1 MIWGNISDTSNG
13 SASFVLFQEV
23 AGGTTYLD
31 RFRVDHSGNV
41 YVGGQLCFGS
51 YGSANCSDTWG
62 VSSLPIG
69 SINQTLRYNGTGWEA
84 SNILINN
91 NTNIGI
97 NTNSPVY
104 RLDVNGQMRLQPSTQ
119 PTANRGVI
127 YFDSTTNKFRCSE
140 DGTSFVDCI
149 SSGGSLPG
157 GSVNQTLRYNGT
169 TWVAS
174 NLLYNNNTNIGI
186 GTTAPGQK
194 LDVAGS
200 IKLSEDI
207 YTVDNKSIRVDA
219 ARGTN
224 FYIGNYADGSGFGY
238 NTTYKTNLSVEG
250 DIAGDRLCIE
260 ADCRDSW
267 PSGLSGA
274 GTANYVAKFND
285 TTTLGDSQI
294 FDNGT
299 NVGIG
304 VAAPTSKLEI
314 DGNVTLYSELPAD
327 RMIISSPRT
336 NLFVRAG
343 NGALSRGGNLNLLS
357 GDGSGGM
364 GGDILITAGAGRNA
378 LFAADHNGGNVKI
391 NPGQKN
397 DNGLDGDI
405 YINNLRGNAYMGRV
419 SSDFSLT
426 VLGNESIT
434 GRLGINTNSPA
445 YRLDVNG
452 QMRLQPSSQ
461 PTPVK
466 GVIYFDSNANKFRC
480 SEDGTSFVDCI
491 GSGGT
496 PATLPTGAI
505 NQTLRHDGTTWVAS
519 NLLYNNNT
527 NIGIGTNAPTIK
539 LAVGDSDTGL
549 HWISDGNLAIYTNN
563 VERVRFNSA
572 GNIGIGTIAPGQKL
586 DVAGNIRL
594 FGDLYVS
601 NNKSIRVDNATA
613 NTTILVGNYGDNG
626 SFVYGTTPSVNLAVE
641 GDVAGDRLCIE
652 NDCRDSWSAIGN
664 LPSGVTN
671 ETLRYSGT
679 DWVSSGVLVNNGTN
693 VGIGTNSP
701 TEKLDVSG
709 NIKGNII
716 QSVTGTNQGVVE
728 MGGRARISSPW
739 TTGESLHIRTAQGL
753 AGGTG
758 QIKFFFGGTND
769 MEGAGVE
776 QRYFMT
782 ANEFRPTINGG
793 VSLGNSSFRWGNIY
807 SNGTI
812 DTSGNVN
819 ITGSGNNYFAGNIG
833 IGVASPATKLDV
845 NGQIKI
851 SGGSP
856 GLNKIL
862 TSDTVGLA
870 TWKTASE
877 LGLAGGLVGTGSTN
891 YVAKFTGAGALGNS
905 QIVDNGT
912 SVGIG
917 TASPPSGVKLAVNSN
932 NQGGIYA
939 DTTNGTAISGTA
951 QGTGASSVSVGVYG
965 SISPGSVG
973 TSAAGFFSGRLV
985 TDKLC
990 LGSYLNTTDC
1000 VTSFSELGLPTG
1012 ATNQTLR
1019 YNGTTW
1025 VGNSVLINDGSKIGI
1040 GASPSLS
1047 ATTNIRSAN
1056 ILIPALM
1063 LTNSSYDIVWGTNE
1077 TLRLGEWDGAT
1088 FTERLA
1094 ILDDGRLGIGVA
1106 TPAEALEIGD
1116 AATGVARVRI
1126 TDTTNNPELQLQYGG
1141 VSGEHWG
1148 IYANQSNADSFN
1160 IWSYNGGLSGDR
1172 LTILQSGNVGIGI
1185 TTPAAK
1191 LDINGSLRVRG
1202 ISSNTTNSRI
1212 MTTDSSG
1219 NVTYRDPGSWAIGTT
1234 LYSCPFHSLPNDCSM
1249 SSTGQP
1255 CYGQVSTN
1263 NRCYYMVSSYGVC
1276 AEYNDSCSL
1285 L

>member
-1 MIWGNISDTSNG
+1 MLIFINYNKWLISLWSCLLFFVLTGSAQAFVGSSFGSSNLQVNNGENLIWGNISDTSSG

-23 AGGTTYLD
+23 AGGATYLD

-51 YGSANCSDTWG
+51 YGSTNCSNTWG
-62 VSSLPIG
+62 ISNLPDG
-69 SINQTLRYNGTGWEA
+69 NINQTLRYNGTGWEA

-891 YVAKFTGAGALGNS
+891 YVAKFIGAGALGDS

-912 SVGIG
+912 NVGVGISNPNY
-917 TASPPSGVKLAVNSN
+917 TLHVN
-932 NQGGIYA
+932 QK
-939 DTTNGTAISGTA
+939 TSGT
-951 QGTGASSVSVGVYG
+951 GVYIQL
-965 SISPGSVG
+965 SNV
-973 TSAAGFFSGRLV
+973 ASG
-985 TDKLC
+985 
-990 LGSYLNTTDC
+990 
-1000 VTSFSELGLPTG
+1000 
-1012 ATNQTLR
+1012 
-1019 YNGTTW
+1019 
-1025 VGNSVLINDGSKIGI
+1025 
-1040 GASPSLS
+1040 S
-1047 ATTNIRSAN
+1047 ATTDGLLLGVDASGNTAIINREASNLRFLTSNTERMIISGSGDVGVGISTPLAKTHIRSDVVGK
-1056 ILIPALM
+1056 PALM
-1063 LTNSSYDIVWGTNE
+1063 LANSSYDIVWGTNE
-1077 TLRLGEWDGAT
+1077 TYRLGEWDGTT
-1088 FTERLA
+1088 FTERMS
-1094 ILDDGRLGIGVA
+1094 ILDAGQVGIGLTAPVQ
-1106 TPAEALEIGD
+1106 ALEIGD
-1116 AATGVARVRI
+1116 TAIGVARIRI
-1126 TDTTNNPELQLQYGG
+1126 TDTNDNPELQLQYGTG
-1141 VSGEHWG
+1141 DAHWG
-1148 IYANQSNADSFN
+1148 IYSNQTSANSFN